1 MSDAITTT
9 AELIAVRAAETGDRP
24 AVTFDGHTVTYAE
37 LDARAERAAAA
48 LAAAGVGRGERVV
61 CLAHNGPAHF
71 ELLFGCA
78 KLGAVLVPV
87 NWRLAP
93 AELTGVIADSSA
105 RLVVCGD
112 DVLAGFEKARPDL
125 PGVERVVVLGDEY
138 EAWLAGAPDRPAA
151 VGGGIGT
158 GPDDVALQMYT
169 SGTTGRPK
177 GVMLANRNLWS
188 VVPVTEEW
196 GLSAESVVLVC
207 MPLFHLSGM
216 GWSLPTFYQ
225 GGHVVLLA
233 DPDPAAILDAI
244 PRHGVTETLFVPAL
258 IQFLL
263 THPVLPGADLSSLRT
278 VYYGGSPISEE
289 TLRAALDRFGCG
301 FVQLYG
307 LTECA
312 GLATY
317 LPAADHDPG
326 GPRAHLLRSIGR
338 PAGPIEVRVVA
349 PDTGADQPPGAV
361 GEIRV
366 RSGGVMAG
374 YWNQPDATAEVIGAD
389 GWLRTGDAAYRDDDG
404 YLFIYDRVKD
414 MIVSGG
420 ENVFPAEVEN
430 ALHSHP
436 AVGDVAV
443 IGVPDERWGETIKAV
458 VVAAPGAEVV
468 EADLIAFARERLA
481 HYKCPTSVDVVAA
494 LPRNATGKIL
504 KRELREQYWE
514 GHQRRV
520 H

>member
-1 MSDAITTT
+1 MSTGIATT
-9 AELIAVRAAETGDRP
+9 ADLIAIRAKEHGDRP
-24 AVTFDGHTVTYAE
+24 AVTFEGRTLTYAE
-37 LDARAERAAAA
+37 LDRRSERVAAA
-48 LAAAGVGRGERVV
+48 LAAEGVGRAERVA
-61 CLAHNGPAHF
+61 CLAHNSPAHF
-71 ELLFGCA
+71 ELLFACA
-78 KLGAVLVPV
+78 KLGAVFVPV

-93 AELTGVIADSSA
+93 AELAGVLDDSTA
-105 RLVVCGD
+105 RLLVCSGD
-112 DVLAGFEKARPDL
+112 LLPGLEKVRHDL
-125 PGVERVVVLGDEY
+125 PRLDRVVVLGDEY
-138 EAWLAGAPDRPAA
+138 EAWLDTGGEGAVTDRPAD
-151 VGGGIGT
+151 V

-188 VVPVTEEW
+188 VVPITEEW
-196 GLSAESVVLVC
+196 GLQTESVVMVC

-233 DPDPAAILDAI
+233 DPDPVAILDAI
-244 PRHGVTETLFVPAL
+244 PRYGVTDTLFVPAL

-263 THPVLPGADLSSLRT
+263 GHPSMAGADVSSLQT
-278 VYYGGSPISEE
+278 VYYGGSPITEE
-289 TLRAALDRFGCG
+289 TLLAALDRFGCS

-312 GLATY
+312 GLATH
-317 LPAADHDPG
+317 LAAADHDPG
-326 GPRAHLLRSIGR
+326 GPRAHLLRSIGL
-338 PAGPIEVRVVA
+338 PAGRIEVRVVD
-349 PDTGADQPPGAV
+349 PGSGAEQPAGEV
-361 GEIRV
+361 GEIWV

-374 YWNQPDATAEVIGAD
+374 YWNQPEATAEVIDGE
-389 GWLRTGDAAYRDDDG
+389 GWLRTGDAAYRDSDG

-458 VVAAPGAEVV
+458 VVPAPGADVV
-468 EADLIAFARERLA
+468 EAELIVFAREHLA
-481 HYKCPTSVDVVAA
+481 HYKCPTSVDVVEA

-504 KRELREQYWE
+504 KRQLREPYWE
-514 GHQRRV
+514 GQRRRV
-520 H
+520 N